1 MTKQFILG
9 NTGSTVDASGIFSR
23 AGVLRL
29 VLVLAFLA
37 PLLSGTAAM
46 AQTGTSSSTAVNL
59 ASFPV
64 GDKKY
69 DAKEELMRLSK
80 LYKLKAVQKSSIEP
94 ILVDQ
99 QIQVYQLGE
108 NVSLTDSEWIEA
120 VRVVHQETVLKVRAQ
135 MADTQEIKYARD
147 EEQQDRDAEEEE
159 QTLYGQSFPGEG
171 PPGQ

>member
-1 MTKQFILG
+1 
-9 NTGSTVDASGIFSR
+9 
-23 AGVLRL
+23 
-29 VLVLAFLA
+29 
-37 PLLSGTAAM
+37 
-46 AQTGTSSSTAVNL
+46 
-59 ASFPV
+59 
-64 GDKKY
+64 
-69 DAKEELMRLSK
+69 
-80 LYKLKAVQKSSIEP
+80 
-94 ILVDQ
+94 VDQ